1 MKLNIVPASTGAQ
14 WVLASVRT
22 FFKRPVALIGLFLMF
37 VATLSLIA
45 IIPFVGIFVALA
57 LVPAFTV
64 GLMAG
69 TREAEAG
76 RFPFPNTL
84 FVALRQGPP
93 QTRAMLLL
101 GALYALAVLA
111 VLGITALID
120 GGSLAQLYLGQIS
133 LSQELADDP
142 RLRTAMWVSTL
153 LYLPISLAFW
163 HAPALV
169 HWHAVPPVKSLFFS
183 LVAVLRNARA
193 FLLYG
198 AVWLM
203 LSFGAGLAL
212 LLFMLLNS
220 FSSGAALAATAM
232 FPLSLVLGAL
242 FFTSLWFTFRDCFVE
257 GDEQPPQAPPAP

>member
-1 MKLNIVPASTGAQ
+1 MKLNIVSASTGAQ

-37 VATLSLIA
+37 VATLSLVA
-45 IIPFVGIFVALA
+45 IIPLVGMFIALA

-84 FVALRQGPP
+84 FVALRQG
-93 QTRAMLLL
+93 QAETRAMLLL

-120 GGSLAQLYLGQIS
+120 GGSLAQIYLGQIS

-142 RLRTAMWVSTL
+142 RLRTALWVSTL

-183 LVAVLRNARA
+183 FVAVLRNARA

-198 AVWLM
+198 ALWLM
-203 LSFGAGLAL
+203 LSFGAGATVV
-212 LLFMLLNS
+212 
-220 FSSGAALAATAM
+220 ATAM
-232 FPLSLVLGAL
+232 FPLSLVLAAI
-242 FFTSLWFTFRDCFVE
+242 FFTSLWFTFRDSFAE
-257 GDEQPPQAPPAP
+257 GDDAPPPAGPGT

>member
-1 MKLNIVPASTGAQ
+1 MKLNIVSASTGAQ

-37 VATLSLIA
+37 VATLSLVA
-45 IIPFVGIFVALA
+45 IIPLVGMFIALA

-84 FVALRQGPP
+84 FVALRQG
-93 QTRAMLLL
+93 QAETRAMLLL

-120 GGSLAQLYLGQIS
+120 GGSLAQIYLGQIS

-142 RLRTAMWVSTL
+142 RLRTALWVSTL

-183 LVAVLRNARA
+183 FVAVLRNARA

-198 AVWLM
+198 ALWLM
-203 LSFGAGLAL
+203 LSFGAGMAL

-220 FSSGAALAATAM
+220 SSAGATVVATAM
-232 FPLSLVLGAL
+232 FPLSLVLAAI
-242 FFTSLWFTFRDCFVE
+242 FFTSLWFTFRDSFAE
-257 GDEQPPQAPPAP
+257 GDDAPPPAGPGT